1 MMIKSLNIILL
12 FIFISVTV
20 EAQISRTEAMGGL
33 TFSIIDEDQKL
44 DPFMFGGNPAYLW
57 QSRKSM
63 RLDITQFN
71 NADYGDYRRKF
82 SSERNFNT
90 GANVLGVQPLGKSGT
105 FQGKAY
111 YFYNKRSNVYRTLK
125 HDTYAGEAFYF
136 TDTTSGDVI
145 FNGPLFEFSH
155 SVPVTNK
162 LNFGAVF
169 GYGLLNGLK
178 KVYTYGETVY
188 RNVYGKAGITY
199 AITDNLTLGADYE
212 IFDIR
217 ERITASDVN
226 LFTVITYHYRGDTHR
241 IELSG
246 SKQKYTIEKHGSRF
260 GGQIYFTPDERT
272 QIGIKGNYSTSDTK
286 SIFPISGL
294 EVTDGYSW
302 FRNYS
307 FEVRARYSI
316 TKNFIVSAIGNY
328 VNRYSW
334 SENAKNNLLLW
345 EWATSNITGGIGIS
359 SQGIL
364 RGLTFGF
371 EYRLGSVAVDS
382 SKYIDNSFT
391 TLSSINHDFRFGF
404 EYEILKNYFVRVGFD
419 WFNLQNDFVF
429 GGKNV
434 VYKKITAGFGIK
446 LNDFISLN
454 LYGNFGNRENLIG
467 NKREFWDARLALVYM
482 KF

>member
-12 FIFISVTV
+12 FIFITVSV

-33 TFSIIDEDQKL
+33 SFSIIDEDQKL
-44 DPFMFGGNPAYLW
+44 DPFMFGENPAYLW
-57 QSRKSM
+57 QSRKSI

-90 GANVLGVQPLGKSGT
+90 GANVLGVQPLGRSGT

-136 TDTTSGDVI
+136 TDTTTGDI
-145 FNGPLFEFSH
+145 IYNGPLFEFSH
-155 SVPVTNK
+155 SIPITDK

-169 GYGLLNGLK
+169 GYGLLDGLK

-188 RNVYGKAGITY
+188 RDVYGKAGITY
-199 AITDNLTLGADYE
+199 ALTDNLVIGADYE
-212 IFDIR
+212 IFDTR

-226 LFTVITYHYRGDTHR
+226 LFTVITYHYRGDMHR

-246 SKQKYTIEKHGSRF
+246 SSQKYTIEKNGSRF
-260 GGQIYFTPDERT
+260 GGQLYYNPSNKLE
-272 QIGIKGNYSTSDTK
+272 IGVNGNYSTSDTK
-286 SIFPISGL
+286 SLFPVSGL
-294 EVTDGYSW
+294 ELTDGYSW

-307 FEVRARYSI
+307 FEIRGRYLLNDNLVLSTI
-316 TKNFIVSAIGNY
+316 ANY
-328 VNRYSW
+328 ISKYSW

-345 EWATSNITGGIGIS
+345 EWSTSNITGGIGIS
-359 SQGIL
+359 SQEIVQGLVAGI
-364 RGLTFGF
+364 
-371 EYRLGSVAVDS
+371 EYRLSNFSVDS
-382 SKYIDNSFT
+382 SKYIDNRYT
-391 TLSSINHDFRFGF
+391 NLSSLNHDLRLGF
-404 EYEILKNYFVRVGFD
+404 EYEVIKNCFVRVGYD
-419 WFNLQNDFVF
+419 WISVENDFIY
-429 GGKNV
+429 GGENV
-434 VYKKITAGFGIK
+434 VYQKYTAGFGLK
-446 LNDFISLN
+446 LNELITLN
-454 LYGNFGNRENLIG
+454 IYGNFGNRKNSIG
-467 NKREFWDARLALVYM
+467 NKREFWDARLAFVYM

>member
-1 MMIKSLNIILL
+1 MMNKFLNIILL
-12 FIFISVTV
+12 FIFITVSV

-57 QSRKSM
+57 QSRKNV

-90 GANVLGVQPLGKSGT
+90 GANVLGIQPLGQSGT

-111 YFYNKRSNVYRTLK
+111 YFYNKRSNVFRTLK

-136 TDTTSGDVI
+136 TDTTIGDI
-145 FNGPLFEFSH
+145 IYNGPLFEFSH

-162 LNFGAVF
+162 LNFGALF
-169 GYGLLNGLK
+169 GYGLLDGLK
-178 KVYTYGETVY
+178 KVYTYGQTVY
-188 RNVYGKAGITY
+188 RNVYGKVGITY
-199 AITDNLTLGADYE
+199 ALSDNLVLGVDYE

-260 GGQIYFTPDERT
+260 GGQIYFTPNERT

-286 SIFPISGL
+286 SIFPINGL
-294 EVTDGYSW
+294 ETTDGYSW

-307 FEVRARYSI
+307 FEVRGRYLLSE
-316 TKNFIVSAIGNY
+316 KFVLSAVGNY

-345 EWATSNITGGIGIS
+345 EWSTSNISGGIGIS
-359 SQGIL
+359 SQEIL
-364 RGLTFGF
+364 KGLTFGF
-371 EYRLGSVAVDS
+371 EYRLGNVSVDS
-382 SKYIDNSFT
+382 SKYIDNRFT
-391 TLSSINHDFRFGF
+391 NLSSLNHDFRFGI
-404 EYEILKNYFVRVGFD
+404 EYEFIKNFYIRAGYEWIYLK
-419 WFNLQNDFVF
+419 NDFVF
-429 GGKNV
+429 GGRNV
-434 VYKKITAGFGIK
+434 AYNKITAGFGIK
-446 LNDFISLN
+446 LNEYISLN
-454 LYGNFGNRENLIG
+454 LYGNFGGRKNSVGKR
-467 NKREFWDARLALVYM
+467 REFWDARVAFVYM